1 LRPPPPAAT
10 PSGGSA
16 EPDTRN
22 ALFAQLNQGGD
33 ITKGLK
39 KVVKGEKIDRP
50 IPVPKAKAAPAPAPA
65 KAAAP
70 AKPPKFGL
78 NGKKWEVEFQKDNQS
93 IVIEESNVKQACYI
107 YKCVNS
113 VIYVK
118 DKINSIA
125 LDGCKKCQ
133 VVFADV
139 ISGVELV
146 DCDSCKLQCSGTV
159 HTIAIDK
166 SQGVQVILNEASLGA
181 EILTAKCSELNVIVP
196 GSEFEGGEYKEF
208 ALPEQFISK
217 WNAATKKYETEC
229 MSHSA

>member
-1 LRPPPPAAT
+1 VK
-10 PSGGSA
+10 
-16 EPDTRN
+16 N

-33 ITKGLK
+33 VTKGLK

-50 IPVPKAKAAPAPAPA
+50 IPVPKAKGAASTPATQAAPVA
-65 KAAAP
+65 

-78 NGKKWEVEFQKDNQS
+78 NGKKWEVEHQKDNQS
-93 IVIEESNVKQACYI
+93 IVITDSNNKQACYI
-107 YKCVNS
+107 YKCVNC

-139 ISGVELV
+139 VSGVELV
-146 DCDSCKLQCSGTV
+146 DCDSCKIQATGTV
-159 HTIAIDK
+159 HTISIDK
-166 SQGVQVILNEASLGA
+166 SQGIQVILNEASLKA
-181 EILTAKCSELNVIVP
+181 EVLTAKCSELNVIVP
-196 GSEFEGGEYKEF
+196 GSEFQSGEYKEF